1 MTSNRNK
8 IKMQGKKPSH
18 RNAIVRSLLIE
29 LIRNESLTTTPSKAK
44 ILSKTF
50 DRLVT
55 EAKKSTIASRRN
67 VESKIVSIRTV
78 EKFYRILPTLAD
90 RNSGYTKSAR
100 TLPRKGDN
108 AEQEIVMIVS
118 SQIKERR
125 SKLEVALER
134 KEKKQVAEQDKT
146 ITGRIR
152 KTVAGNVRNTGK
164 KESTKDIR
172 RNAK

>member
-1 MTSNRNK
+1 MTTNRNK

-18 RNAIVRSLLIE
+18 RRAIVKSLLIE

-44 ILSKTF
+44 VLSLSF

-55 EAKKSTIASRRN
+55 EAKKSTLASRRN
-67 VESKIVSIRTV
+67 VESRIVNNKTV
-78 EKFYRILPTLAD
+78 EKFYNKLLPNLQD

-108 AEQEIVMIVS
+108 AEQVIIMVIGTE
-118 SQIKERR
+118 IKERK
-125 SKLEVALER
+125 SKLEAALNR

-146 ITGRIR
+146 IAGRIR
-152 KTVAGNVRNTGK
+152 NTVGGK
-164 KESTKDIR
+164 SGKAKDSTKDTR
-172 RNAK
+172 RNSK